1 MNAGVSTRRIRVH
14 SRLLHAARLI
24 APPAVLLSLALAA
37 TFAHGSRP
45 APTAGAEHRLGAARA
60 SAIPAA
66 ARDATLRSRAHA
78 PAPPAVVATGSI
90 RARDMIE
97 SVARGTLRP
106 AAYADAGEIQLDNGI
121 RFDPLRDGEPPMA
134 SKLSAT
140 TSSAG
145 GRGAY
150 LVQFA
155 GPIEA
160 GQREQLEAA
169 GATVVAYVPRYTFV
183 VRMGDAARTQ
193 IEGFAF
199 VRWVG
204 AYQPAY
210 KLSDELAAAAGTT
223 TLVVLLYPDAD
234 LAAERGALETMG
246 GSIVEAT
253 DSGRNKIVR
262 VTIDAAL
269 APAITARGDV
279 AWVEP
284 YHQPM
289 TNNASAQWVVQTN
302 VTNNRRIWDM
312 GLHGE
317 GQVVHTSDSGIRT
330 SHNQFRDDGVP
341 ITTFGDYPTHRKV
354 IAYRAALP
362 GIVFGD
368 ASGASFHGTHTAGS
382 ICGDD
387 SPFAADLRD
396 GQALKAKIFFTDA
409 GNLTNSITAPGDLN
423 LLFDPPYQGN
433 AGGAARISS
442 NSWGAASNNY
452 DVNAM
457 TVDQF
462 MWDHKD
468 FAIFYSNGNTFTAAQ
483 VGSPAVAK
491 NCVSVGATQNGAAAG
506 VKASFSSEGP
516 AEDGRRKPTICAPG
530 DGVTP
535 LSGLSSANG
544 ANDTGYKGL
553 SGTSMSSPTAAGAA
567 ALIRQYLTDGWY
579 PTGAPNPANGFDPSA
594 ALIKAMAISSTDDDM
609 PGHSLPDN
617 AVGWGRMK
625 LDNVL
630 FFPGDAIR
638 VALVDD
644 NAGLTTGQF
653 VEYQFY
659 VTNTAVPLKIT
670 LCWTDREGNPASLTQ
685 LVNDLDLTVT
695 DPNNVSYLGN
705 VLTSSQSVPGG
716 AADFLNVE
724 EGVRLNVPLAGRWTI
739 RVGATNIPFG
749 PQPFAIAATGGIGHV
764 SGLLS
769 LDRHV
774 YGSNDQIE
782 VRVHDADAAGTVT
795 VNVSSNSEPTPET
808 LSLSGSG
815 GVFTGTIATTVA
827 LASADGALSVSHG
840 DGVTVTYADASPVGL
855 VTATAVVDFDGPV
868 ITGVGATERGETQL
882 VAWSTNVS
890 ATSRVYYG
898 TTPAL
903 GQASPAH
910 PELVLAHAVLLS
922 GLQPET
928 EYFYDV
934 ESTDQGGNLTRD
946 DNGGSHYRFVSGGKG
961 DILVVIGDGSFP
973 ATNAYVDAL
982 IERGWNPAVLEGG
995 TITDPLVGN
1004 RDAGLRSFT
1013 AVWWQCGQ
1021 EQYPPVPDAARDS
1034 LDLLMAGG
1042 GRLAMTGH
1050 DIAWAFTDPASGQFT
1065 PARVA
1070 WLENTLHARFL
1081 EDPAAWVV
1089 NQGVAGDPIS
1099 NPYVAGVPYVG
1110 HRQGASG
1117 DEIELVPGTGSGAYV
1132 WTNTDATPN
1141 NIALRWQSG
1150 TSLGNPA
1157 DAVWGGTP
1165 SRLLYNTFEW
1175 AQLVNAADR
1184 VDILDRSLVWLIGN
1198 DHPDVM
1204 VVGPNGSEV
1213 VTGATVS
1220 VSWTEA
1226 PHGGAT
1232 IAGRSIRYSADGGLS
1247 WQGVTANAGPSPYLW
1262 DVSALSNGNSY
1273 RVRVDVADDGNPALN
1288 GHDASDA
1295 DFSIQ
1300 RVGGDNAGP
1309 VIVAGSERSAP
1320 NPMDNRYLSL
1330 LHARFS
1336 DAATGGSRITAGEWS
1351 VGATPAPGGTGV
1363 PMDGIFDDD
1372 DVEVTGRVRDHRV
1385 AAGVHTFWV
1394 RARDEHGNWGPA
1406 SPRTFVINGDAT
1418 VSVGDAGPMAFAL
1431 EQNAP
1436 NPVSGAGAVI
1446 RYALPRPGHVELAVF
1461 GIQGERVRTVTSEF
1475 QPAGRRSIFWDRRD
1489 DSRRPVPSGVYFY
1502 MLQVGT
1508 ERATRKMVV
1517 IH

>member
-1 MNAGVSTRRIRVH
+1 MPASSTV
-14 SRLLHAARLI
+14 
-24 APPAVLLSLALAA
+24 V
-37 TFAHGSRP
+37 
-45 APTAGAEHRLGAARA
+45 A
-60 SAIPAA
+60 SA
-66 ARDATLRSRAHA
+66 
-78 PAPPAVVATGSI
+78 GI
-90 RARDMIE
+90 RAGDMIQ
-97 SVARGTLRP
+97 SAGRGTLE
-106 AAYADAGEIQLDNGI
+106 AVKYADAGEIQLGNGI

-134 SKLSAT
+134 SKWSAT
-140 TSSAG
+140 ASTAG
-145 GRGAY
+145 GRGGY

-155 GPIEA
+155 GPIEP

-169 GATVVAYVPRYTFV
+169 GATVVTYVPRYALV
-183 VRMGDAARTQ
+183 VRMGDAERAQ
-193 IEGFAF
+193 VEGLSF

-210 KLSDELAAAAGTT
+210 KLSEELASATGPA

-234 LAAERGALETMG
+234 LVAERGALEAMG
-246 GSIVEAT
+246 GTIVEAT
-253 DSGRNKIVR
+253 DSGRNKIIR
-262 VTIDAAL
+262 VTMDAASSQ
-269 APAITARGDV
+269 AIASRGDV

-284 YHQPM
+284 YHQPV
-289 TNNASAQWVVQTN
+289 TNNGPAQWVVQTN
-302 VTNNRRIWDM
+302 VTNNRRVWDM

-330 SHNQFRDDGVP
+330 SHNQFRDDAVP
-341 ITTFGDYPTHRKV
+341 ITAFGDFPTHRKI

-368 ASGASFHGTHTAGS
+368 ALGASYHGTHTAGS

-387 SPFAADLRD
+387 SPFAADVRD

-433 AGGAARISS
+433 AGGAARVSS

-535 LSGLSSANG
+535 LSGVSSANG

-553 SGTSMSSPTAAGAA
+553 AGTSMASPTAAGAA
-567 ALIRQYLTDGWY
+567 TLIRQYLTDGWY
-579 PTGAPNPANGFDPSA
+579 PTGAPNPANGFSPSA

-638 VALVDD
+638 TALVDD
-644 NAGLTTGQF
+644 DAGLTTGQF
-653 VEYQFY
+653 AEYQFY

-685 LVNDLDLTVT
+685 LVNDLNLTVT
-695 DPNNVSYLGN
+695 DPNGVPYLGN

-716 AADFLNVE
+716 VADILNVE

-739 RVGATNIPFG
+739 RVTGSNVPFG
-749 PQPFAIAATGGIGHV
+749 PQPFAIAATGGVGNV

-774 YGSNDQIE
+774 YGRADQIQ
-782 VRVHDADAAGTVT
+782 VRVDDADAVGPVT
-795 VNVSSNSEPTPET
+795 VNVSSNSEPTPEALT
-808 LSLSGSG
+808 LSGSG
-815 GVFTGTIATTVA
+815 GVFTGSIATSVA
-827 LASADGALSVSHG
+827 LASSDGDLSVSHG
-840 DGVTVTYADASPVGL
+840 DAVTVTYADAAPVGL
-855 VTATAVVDFDGPV
+855 VTATAAVDFDGPV
-868 ITGVGATERGETQL
+868 ISGVGANERGEAQL
-882 VAWSTNVS
+882 VGWTTNVA
-890 ATSRVYYG
+890 ATSRVFYG
-898 TTPAL
+898 TTTAL
-903 GQASPAH
+903 GQMSTAQ
-910 PELVLAHAVLLS
+910 PELVLSHAVLLS

-946 DNGGSHYRFVSGGKG
+946 DNSGSHYRFVSGGRG

-973 ATNAYVDAL
+973 ATNTYVDAL
-982 IERGWNPAVLEGG
+982 LERGWSPAVLEGG
-995 TITDPLVGN
+995 TISNPLVGN
-1004 RDAGLRSFT
+1004 RTAGLRSFT
-1013 AVWWQCGQ
+1013 AVWWQVGQ

-1042 GRLAMTGH
+1042 GRLAMNGH
-1050 DIAWAFTDPASGQFT
+1050 DIAWAFTDPASGQYT

-1081 EDPAAWVV
+1081 EDPAAWVA

-1099 NPYVAGVPYVG
+1099 DPYVAGVPYVG

-1117 DEIELVPGTGSGAYV
+1117 DEIELVPGSGSGAYV
-1132 WTNTDATPN
+1132 WRNTDATPN
-1141 NIALRWQSG
+1141 NIAVRWESG
-1150 TSLGNPA
+1150 TTNGNPA

-1175 AQLVNAADR
+1175 AQLVNSADR
-1184 VDILDRSLVWLIGN
+1184 VDILDRSLLWLIGN
-1198 DHPDVM
+1198 DHPDVT
-1204 VVGPNGSEV
+1204 VVSPNGGEV
-1213 VTGATVS
+1213 IAANS
-1220 VSWTEA
+1220 IPISWTET
-1226 PHGGAT
+1226 PYGGAT
-1232 IAGRSIRYSADGGLS
+1232 IIGRSIRYSTDGGRS
-1247 WQGVTANAGPSPYLW
+1247 WQLVTSNAGPSPYVW
-1262 DVSALSNGNSY
+1262 DVSSFGNGNTF
-1273 RVRVDVADDGNPALN
+1273 RVRVDVADNGSPALN
-1288 GHDASDA
+1288 GRDASNG

-1300 RVGGDNAGP
+1300 RVGGDNLGP
-1309 VIVAGSERSAP
+1309 VIVAGSVRSNP
-1320 NPMDNRYLSL
+1320 NPMDNRTLSF
-1330 LHARFS
+1330 LHARVS
-1336 DAATGGSRITAGEWS
+1336 DAGTGGSSVTGAEWS
-1351 VGATPAPGGTGV
+1351 QGEQPAPGGTGQ
-1363 PMDGIFDDD
+1363 PMDGNFGGS
-1372 DVEVTGRVRDHRV
+1372 DVEVSGRVRDHIV
-1385 AAGVHTFWV
+1385 PAGLLTFWV
-1394 RARDEHGNWGPA
+1394 RGRDEHGNWGPA
-1406 SPRTFVINGDAT
+1406 SPRTLDVNGDAT
-1418 VSVGDAGPMAFAL
+1418 VSVIDAGPMSFAL
-1431 EQNAP
+1431 DQNAP
-1436 NPVSGAGAVI
+1436 NPVSGAGTSI
-1446 RYALPRPGHVELAVF
+1446 RYALPRPGHVELTVF
-1461 GIQGERVRTVTSEF
+1461 GIQGERVRTVASEF

-1489 DSRRPVPSGVYFY
+1489 DSGRPVPSGVYFY
-1502 MLQVGT
+1502 KLQFGN

-1517 IH
+1517 VH